1 MSASIILPINL
12 SKICRICLI
21 ESEELHSLF
30 SVLKNEENDEEDFV
44 YIYEILM
51 NISSIKILNEDMPK
65 TYLTQTSADKCKNL
79 FCNKGKQPV
88 LNVEP
93 DDSLVKSK
101 SIDTVAGYCA
111 KINNNDKQEIEDND
125 ETICEF
131 EVKEMKIKDDVSL
144 NHVEIENINI
154 KQTSLKKIH
163 NKYMVKNFSLSQRKK
178 LYSCNLCNKTYKFG
192 SSLKDHMRTHSLER
206 PYICSHCGK
215 DFKQYASLTYHL
227 RSHSDEQPYKCKI
240 CGKKYKQ
247 SGSLTTHMRVHTGQ
261 RPFLCSV
268 CGRGFR
274 QAPDLRYHMR
284 THTKEKPYMCNICGK
299 TMSMQCHL

>member
-1 MSASIILPINL
+1 MLCSACLELANTSYKFQQQCNRSQVIL
-12 SKICRICLI
+12 
-21 ESEELHSLF
+21 E
-30 SVLKNEENDEEDFV
+30 
-44 YIYEILM
+44 
-51 NISSIKILNEDMPK
+51 

-178 LYSCNLCNKTYKFG
+178 VI
-192 SSLKDHMRTHSLER
+192 LKVYLFIG
-206 PYICSHCGK
+206 YI
-215 DFKQYASLTYHL
+215 F
-227 RSHSDEQPYKCKI
+227 I
-240 CGKKYKQ
+240 
-247 SGSLTTHMRVHTGQ
+247 
-261 RPFLCSV
+261 
-268 CGRGFR
+268 
-274 QAPDLRYHMR
+274 
-284 THTKEKPYMCNICGK
+284 
-299 TMSMQCHL
+299 